1 MLPALLA
8 LALAA
13 TAADPPPGPQAA
25 PDRPRVALLP
35 LESLAPVSSARG
47 AVGEAL
53 AAALERRGVE
63 VVRGAPVEAFLETRR
78 VRYLD
83 SLPAAQVAALLDATG
98 AEAALMGTVLA
109 WRREAQAPAVAV
121 ALRLVGRDGATRW
134 GAVRSLASA
143 ETVGAFGRGRLG
155 TAEAL
160 ADRLADGLAAEV
172 PVGPGRRGGAAR
184 EPASRGRLLAWRD
197 PALARAQLLVCPLP
211 VQNLS
216 GDREAP
222 RVLEAVLQQRLAELP
237 GVAVVPPADLRA
249 ALVRLGYRA
258 PSQLS
263 PEQLRA
269 VGEALG
275 TPYFV
280 QGTLLAYGQ
289 GQTDAGD
296 PTPEVELHLQLLDAS
311 RGRLAWS
318 GGARRL
324 GADAEGLFR
333 QGLVYDP
340 IPVSSRL
347 VAELL
352 EAFRR

>member
-1 MLPALLA
+1 MLHALVA
-8 LALAA
+8 IALAA
-13 TAADPPPGPQAA
+13 AAA
-25 PDRPRVALLP
+25 PPDGPVAPGRPRVALLP
-35 LESLAPVSSARG
+35 LESLAPVSAARG

-53 AAALERRGVE
+53 AAALERQGVE
-63 VVRGAPVEAFLETRR
+63 VVRGAPVEAFLEARR
-78 VRYLD
+78 IRYLD

-134 GAVRSLASA
+134 GAVRSLASG
-143 ETVGAFGRGRLG
+143 ETVRAFGRGRLG
-155 TAEAL
+155 TTEAL
-160 ADRLADGLAAEV
+160 AGRLAEGLAAEL
-172 PVGPGRRGGAAR
+172 PVGPGPRGGAAR
-184 EPASRGRLLAWRD
+184 PGAGGGRVLAWRD
-197 PALARAQLLVCPLP
+197 PALAHEPLLVCPLP

-222 RVLEAVLQQRLAELP
+222 RVLEAVLQQRLAMLP

-269 VGEALG
+269 VGDVLG

-296 PTPEVELHLQLLDAS
+296 PTPEVELHLQLLDAA

-318 GGARRL
+318 GEARRL
-324 GADAEGLFR
+324 GTDAEGLFR
-333 QGLVYDP
+333 QGLLLDP